1 MNKSGERQRGGDR
14 ASANGPLGDVTPR
27 LSQRRV
33 CDETPQ
39 LGAER
44 GRDDV
49 LDAAGELLV
58 SRGLVALTLDAV
70 AQRAHVDRT
79 LLSRWWPSEEALA
92 MDVLHH
98 EWVALAAHVYRGA
111 FRFGLVGERG

>member
-1 MNKSGERQRGGDR
+1 MSKSVERQRAGDR
-14 ASANGPLGDVTPR
+14 TSANRRLEDVRPR
-27 LSQRRV
+27 PSQRRL
-33 CDETPQ
+33 CGETSQ
-39 LGAER
+39 LGGER

-70 AQRAHVDRT
+70 AQRAHVDRS
-79 LLSRWWPSEEALA
+79 LISRWWPSEEALA
-92 MDVLHH
+92 LDVLHH

-111 FRFGLVGERG
+111 YRFGLTGERG